1 MANNRFPYGDA
12 FLVQTPYLDRVGA
25 MMINDQ
31 KQREANQAKE
41 AQALDQEFGKNISGM
56 RDADIPELTQK
67 WGEYKNLKKQLYKDG
82 SKLDDNKRIELQLE
96 AQRKLGD
103 AYKHINKS
111 KAEKEQEETYAKDVL
126 KNPDKYDDIATQFL
140 MERRMRPVSQFQ
152 AALPNIGGMKGGTLD
167 FADIPGNIEY
177 KLGTTNFTPV
187 ISKAKGTQSLRGE
200 PIDVVSPDGL
210 TTTRTQYK
218 AVNSPTEYIKQLQAG
233 VVGSKKTK
241 HLPLEF
247 NYSDDEANQII
258 NDYAKLRETDAFK
271 KAYPNEPEISSTL
284 MATPTGR
291 AMALMAMENAV
302 LHPPVPIVS
311 KPFNNTGAV
320 MGAKN
325 AEWDRRN
332 KLTFDQS
339 KEKIRLNK
347 EAGAPPPNTGYL
359 SDEIFDSDGEDL
371 TVKFNGQ
378 EAKRRVVFTDKVDPE
393 RLDIM
398 IGKDLSKKKLGI
410 EAIDI
415 KVPDGKGGFIV
426 KKGYYQDPITG
437 DIEGKNGQK
446 ASRERIKDDY
456 INKYS
461 SSKYKA
467 STNTKAVEK
476 KGGTPVTEKIILK
489 GTIR

>member
-41 AQALDQEFGKNISGM
+41 AQALDKEFGKNASGM
-56 RDADIPELTQK
+56 RDADIPDLVQK
-67 WGEYKNLKKQLYKDG
+67 WTEYKNLKKQLYKDG
-82 SKLDDNKRIELQLE
+82 SKLNDIERIELQNK
-96 AQRKLGD
+96 AQRALGES
-103 AYKHINKS
+103 YKVANTS
-111 KAEKEQEETYAKDVL
+111 KYEKGEEEKYAADVL
-126 KNPDKYDDIATQFL
+126 KNPDKYDDIAHQFL
-140 MERRMRPVSQFQ
+140 MERRKRPVSQFQ
-152 AALPNIGGMKGGTLD
+152 AALPNIGSMKGGTLD

-177 KLGTTNFTPV
+177 KLGTTNFTPI

-311 KPFNNTGAV
+311 RPFNNTKAV
-320 MGAKN
+320 MDAKN
-325 AEWDRRN
+325 AEWNRRN
-332 KLTFDQS
+332 KLTYAQS
-339 KEKIRLNK
+339 LAKIKANK
-347 EAGAPPPNTGYL
+347 AGNG
-359 SDEIFDSDGEDL
+359 DGEDDVRYITDENVVKHGQQFPEAL
-371 TVKFNGQ
+371 TQQAEAVFGFKPAAYI
-378 EAKRRVVFTDKVDPE
+378 EAKDIDVRDFDVIRGFDKSKGQPGVSPIE
-393 RLDIM
+393 FG
-398 IGKDLSKKKLGI
+398 GKEVYLVQEDGNWVG
-410 EAIDI
+410 A
-415 KVPDGKGGFIV
+415 DGKVIDREAV
-426 KKGYYQDPITG
+426 KDSWLRGKSKQTITIGSKGQ
-437 DIEGKNGQK
+437 
-446 ASRERIKDDY
+446 R
-456 INKYS
+456 
-461 SSKYKA
+461 
-467 STNTKAVEK
+467 NTKA
-476 KGGTPVTEKIILK
+476 PVTEKIILK
-489 GTIR
+489 GNIR